1 MFVVFVMII
10 LAGEAAISLA
20 QGIDSGRGDYFG
32 TALFVAMLFVVVATD
47 QLRPRS

>member
-1 MFVVFVMII
+1 MFTVFVMIT

-32 TALFVAMLFVVVATD
+32 FALFFAMLLGIVVVD
-47 QLRPRS
+47 QLRTRP